1 MPRRHSPSD
10 DERVSW
16 SKSSD
21 RRWPSPRGRADDESR
36 RSGKRRASRS
46 VSRERSRSRS
56 GYGAVDR
63 PQGSRDYS
71 GDRDRDG
78 RKDMREDDRRSK
90 RRERSPVSN
99 SNESDSSSS
108 PDRKKRKKD
117 KKSSKKKKRETSE
130 ERRQRKAERRAEKE
144 QLKSELRAQ
153 KESQIAAQMS
163 ANLGYSNKENPFGD
177 TSLTQKFV
185 WVKKREQETKH
196 GINSTERVRRDLAKK
211 AENEYELEKLKK
223 RRTER
228 EIEQQLRE
236 QEAARIQREQDRQAL
251 GDWEQRES
259 DFHLEQA
266 KTRAQ
271 IRIKEGRA
279 KPIDILAMN
288 LSLASDTKIAEEFD
302 ALGLEMDM
310 DEPYLIFQNLS
321 QPEVEELH
329 KDIQL
334 YLSLEKSETNRKFW
348 EAMIVIC
355 DDELYKHRGAD
366 GPVGVN
372 QSVVRDI
379 ERMFSNKTYDQLAIL
394 QKEIDRKLRGDGP
407 IDVEYWEAALKALIV
422 WKAKAKLRDMHSFML
437 MKRLERLRD
446 RKMDEGAS
454 GRTAKQPLRLHKE
467 IMEPFPDAVIPD
479 EELEEEDDED
489 VEMYDGAMTPVLVR
503 EIGKEDQELE
513 VVDAEEDVKELA
525 QMRGTILKSQL
536 GVMGGTTAK
545 EMLAISA
552 AKQQP
557 PTNPEEAAF
566 LRQAAEDMDMDE
578 AIFNEEDLATNQT
591 YMWQDKYRPRK
602 PRYLNRVHTGYEWN
616 KYNQTHYDS
625 DNPPPK
631 VVQGYKFNIFYP
643 DLLDK
648 TKAPTYKLE
657 KDADPDT
664 SILRFSAGPPYED
677 IAFRIV
683 NREWEF
689 SHKKGFRSSFDRGVL
704 QLWFH
709 FKRHYYRR

>member
-1 MPRRHSPSD
+1 MPRRRSISNDRGPSRSHSR
-10 DERVSW
+10 ERRRS
-16 SKSSD
+16 SPYRHRDRGSESD
-21 RRWPSPRGRADDESR
+21 RKRR
-36 RSGKRRASRS
+36 RSLSADGERSPYRGEVDRYHSSRQD
-46 VSRERSRSRS
+46 SRERSRHHSRN
-56 GYGAVDR
+56 DR
-63 PQGSRDYS
+63 RDSRDRS
-71 GDRDRDG
+71 
-78 RKDMREDDRRSK
+78 REDSRGK
-90 RRERSPVSN
+90 RRARTPAS
-99 SNESDSSSS
+99 SDSDTSSS

-117 KKSSKKKKRETSE
+117 KKKKRETSE
-130 ERRQRKAERRAEKE
+130 ERRRRKEERRAEKE
-144 QLKSELRAQ
+144 QLKKELKAQ

-163 ANLGYSNKENPFGD
+163 ATLGYSNKENPFGD
-177 TSLTQKFV
+177 SNLNQKFV
-185 WVKKREQETKH
+185 WVKKREQEAKQGVT
-196 GINSTERVRRDLAKK
+196 STERIRRDVAKK
-211 AENEYELEKLKK
+211 AENEHELDKLKK

-228 EIEQQLRE
+228 EIEMQLRE
-236 QEAARIQREQDRQAL
+236 QETARMQREADRQAL

-321 QPEVEELH
+321 HSEVEELH

-334 YLSLEKSETNRKFW
+334 YLSLEKNETNRKFW
-348 EAMIVIC
+348 ESMIVVC
-355 DDELYKHRGAD
+355 DDELHKHRAASGAIA
-366 GPVGVN
+366 PAGVN
-372 QSVVRDI
+372 QSVVDDI
-379 ERMFSNKTYDQLAIL
+379 ERMFANKTYDQLAIL
-394 QKEIDRKLRGDGP
+394 HKEIDRKLRGDGP
-407 IDVEYWEAALKALIV
+407 VDVEYWEAALKALIV
-422 WKAKAKLRDMHSFML
+422 WKAKARLRDMHSFML

-446 RKMDEGAS
+446 RKMDETAS
-454 GRTAKQPLRLHKE
+454 RPAKQPLRLHKE
-467 IMEPFPDAVIPD
+467 ILEPMAAAVVTEADPEDDDMED
-479 EELEEEDDED
+479 LEE
-489 VEMYDGAMTPVLVR
+489 YDGIMSPVLIR
-503 EIGKEDQELE
+503 EISKADQDIE
-513 VVDAEEDVKELA
+513 VVDAEEDIKELA
-525 QMRGTILKSQL
+525 EARSKVLKSQL
-536 GVMGGTTAK
+536 GVLGGTTAK
-545 EMLAISA
+545 EVLALSA
-552 AKQQP
+552 ANQAQP
-557 PTNPEEAAF
+557 ASSEEAAF

-578 AIFNEEDLATNQT
+578 AIFQEEDLATNQT

-643 DLLDK
+643 DLIDK
-648 TKAPTYKLE
+648 TKAPTYKIE